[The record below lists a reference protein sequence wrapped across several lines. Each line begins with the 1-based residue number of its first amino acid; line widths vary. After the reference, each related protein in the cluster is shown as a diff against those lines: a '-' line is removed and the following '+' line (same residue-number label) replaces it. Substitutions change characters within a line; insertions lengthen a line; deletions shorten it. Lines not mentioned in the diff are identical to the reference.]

1 MNTWGKTKKWT
12 DYTYV
17 GYKAVDLGDVIIY
30 NESENKFPGYQTAG
44 AAAFDIASDDSV
56 FLDIGETR
64 VVGTGLYFALQEN
77 MVAEITPRSSLGLRG
92 ITIPNSP
99 GIIDSDYRGEIK
111 VLLTNLSDTP
121 HFINK
126 GDRIAQ
132 VLIRPVVKPPLVSV
146 SFDEFQDY
154 NNTERGSGGFGSTGK

>member
-1 MNTWGKTKKWT
+1 MSTWEATKRWT

-17 GYKAVDLGDVIIY
+17 GYKAVDLGNVIIY
-30 NESENKFPGYQTAG
+30 NESDNQFPGYQTAG
-44 AAAFDIASDDSV
+44 AAAFDIAANESL
-56 FLDIGETR
+56 FLDVKETKL
-64 VVGTGLYFALQEN
+64 VGTGLYFALEEN

-111 VLLTNLSDTP
+111 VLLTNLSDIP
-121 HFINK
+121 HFVSK
-126 GDRIAQ
+126 GDRVAQ
-132 VLIRPVVKPPLVSV
+132 VLIRPVIKPPLVSV
-146 SFDEFQDY
+146 SFEEFQNY